1 VVRYDSSF
9 TLFRVEAY
17 HHVLCVFIKCI
28 NRCETADRGLRGFF
42 RQWALGSLLCPLD
55 FNILLWTR
63 SITLLVLVQV
73 NQGGEPGHLVMN
85 GGYMEWF
92 MDPSVALMYLRL
104 RKELDDLISRKL
116 ANPELNI
123 FEEGKVLMR
132 AVFEVLDA
140 DQCEGSFTFGRKLK
154 TPRPLSKSDSSD
166 VKGLLQ
172 TVLQRAGKKP
182 PVYRTRMMKGQLY
195 QSSIEVKGRGF
206 TGDPAISKKLAE
218 KNVSTMALEW
228 LTGLSKPKRMA

>member
-1 VVRYDSSF
+1 M
-9 TLFRVEAY
+9 LF
-17 HHVLCVFIKCI
+17 L
-28 NRCETADRGLRGFF
+28 
-42 RQWALGSLLCPLD
+42 
-55 FNILLWTR
+55 
-63 SITLLVLVQV
+63 LVQV

-85 GGYMEWF
+85 GGYLEFFME
-92 MDPSVALMYLRL
+92 PSVALMYLRL

-123 FEEGKVLMR
+123 YEEGKVLMR

-140 DQCEGSFTFGRKLK
+140 DRCEGSFTFGRKVK
-154 TPRPLSKSDSSD
+154 APKPLSKSDTSD

-172 TVLQRAGKKP
+172 TLLLRAGKKP
-182 PVYRTRMMKGQLY
+182 PVYRTRMVKGQLY

-206 TGDPAISKKLAE
+206 TGEPATSKKLAE
-218 KNVSTMALEW
+218 KNVSAAALEW